1 MSTTP
6 VVNLFD
12 QFETKK
18 APVAQPVETTTA
30 NLATPPDLFKQFGA
44 PTPPPPQTAEPT
56 PILDVNKQQEQFHPF
71 DMFKAYD
78 VNNSVS
84 LSTEE
89 RHQSSRPDPENQI
102 DEPWYS
108 KTWDWLNKPLYDAHQ
123 WGVRTGAGGIERGL
137 ESGAED
143 LISGFSSPLS
153 LALTAVTFGGSAL
166 AKAGLT
172 GAAKAFAELTPS
184 ALLAIVVPAS
194 NPPFLPNSIHTLLS
208 AGFT

>member
-18 APVAQPVETTTA
+18 APQPVETTTA

-108 KTWDWLNKPLYDAHQ
+108 KTWDWLNKPL
-123 WGVRTGAGGIERGL
+123 
-137 ESGAED
+137 
-143 LISGFSSPLS
+143 
-153 LALTAVTFGGSAL
+153 
-166 AKAGLT
+166 
-172 GAAKAFAELTPS
+172 
-184 ALLAIVVPAS
+184 
-194 NPPFLPNSIHTLLS
+194 
-208 AGFT
+208 